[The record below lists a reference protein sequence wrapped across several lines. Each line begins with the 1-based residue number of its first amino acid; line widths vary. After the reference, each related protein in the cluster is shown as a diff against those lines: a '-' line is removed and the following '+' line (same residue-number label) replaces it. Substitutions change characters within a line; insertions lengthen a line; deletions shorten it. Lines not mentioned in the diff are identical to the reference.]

1 MRALDALVLEA
12 RYADDMVLA
21 ASAIGPWA
29 YGLSGYGL
37 AAQAFDALLPLGLAM
52 SLGLL
57 VGVQR
62 QYSGHVTAGIRTF
75 TLVTVLG
82 AACSAATAF
91 AGAWLAAAGL
101 LAVCA
106 FGIAA
111 FLRETQSED
120 GPPGLTSEVALVVM
134 YVVGAL
140 TPHVEPVIPVAI
152 GVVTAVLLHAKQA
165 LHRFSERLT
174 EPEVRS
180 VLTFA
185 LISAVVLPILPT
197 EKFGPYDVLSA
208 RNIWMMVVLVSGISL
223 IGYAAHKLFGTRRGV
238 LIAGLIGGLVSST
251 ATTVSFAR
259 RSKEGGPTLVS
270 VFVITAASCVV
281 FVRVMVEIGATS
293 RTLLPHAAG
302 PLGVMLGVSAVCAG
316 VVWMRVRREAAEAPE
331 PKNPVEFK
339 PALIFAGLYALVL
352 VAVAWSREAM
362 GDQGLYVVAA
372 VSGLTDMDAITL
384 STSQMVE
391 SGGLEPKTAWRAIVI
406 ATISNL
412 CFKLGMIGVIAG
424 TGLLKPMAA
433 VTGIIVAAG
442 VVLLVVW

>member
-1 MRALDALVLEA
+1 MLNGVATPALEA
-12 RYADDMVLA
+12 L
-21 ASAIGPWA
+21 I
-29 YGLSGYGL
+29 
-37 AAQAFDALLPLGLAM
+37 PLGLAGA
-52 SLGLL
+52 LGLL

-75 TLVTVLG
+75 TLVTLLG
-82 AACSAATAF
+82 AACSTATTF
-91 AGAWLAAAGL
+91 AGAWLVAAGL
-101 LAVCA
+101 LGVCA
-106 FGIAA
+106 LGVAA
-111 FLRETQSED
+111 FLRDENTRAN
-120 GPPGLTSEVALVVM
+120 PAGLTSEAALAVM

-140 TPHVEPVIPVAI
+140 TPHVEPVVPVAI

-180 VLTFA
+180 ILTFA

-197 EKFGPYDVLSA
+197 EKFGPYDVWSA
-208 RNIWMMVVLVSGISL
+208 RNIWLMVVLVSGISL
-223 IGYAAHKLFGTRRGV
+223 VGYAAHKLFGTRRGV
-238 LIAGLIGGLVSST
+238 LVAGLVGGLVSST

-259 RSKEGGPTLVS
+259 RSKEGGPSLVS

-281 FVRVMVEIGATS
+281 FVRVLVEIGATS
-293 RTLLPHAAG
+293 RTLLPAAAG

-316 VVWMRVRREAAEAPE
+316 AVWMRVRREAAEAPD

-352 VAVAWSREAM
+352 LAVAWSRVAM
-362 GDQGLYVVAA
+362 GEQGIYVVAA

-391 SGGLEPKTAWRAIVI
+391 SGGLEPKAAWRAIVI

-412 CFKLGMIGVIAG
+412 CFKLGMVGVIAG
-424 TGLLKPMAA
+424 RKLLVPLAA
-433 VTGIIVAAG
+433 VTGIIAASG